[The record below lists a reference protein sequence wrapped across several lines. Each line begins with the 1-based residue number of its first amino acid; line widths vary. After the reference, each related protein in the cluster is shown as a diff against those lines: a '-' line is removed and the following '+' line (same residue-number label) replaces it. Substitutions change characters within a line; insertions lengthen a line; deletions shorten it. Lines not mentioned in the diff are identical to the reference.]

1 LATVVA
7 GRDLVTFDLT
17 SLDREYALALAI
29 GRGGLRLPVPAISK
43 RLPPSKRGVL
53 EQLLSVRWAHAR
65 QCFGHQRS
73 FPANPQVG
81 VAGASQRRSDRPD
94 VSLVYG

>member
-29 GRGGLRLPVPAISK
+29 GRGGLRLPVPAISNLCSDS
-43 RLPPSKRGVL
+43 LPRIPG
-53 EQLLSVRWAHAR
+53 
-65 QCFGHQRS
+65 
-73 FPANPQVG
+73 
-81 VAGASQRRSDRPD
+81 PD
-94 VSLVYG
+94 VADLR